1 MHALLAFWAKRV
13 KIWAVL
19 GGKHLKILILF
30 TALFIT
36 NINAQDILPLK
47 ERAAFVNKLQKERL
61 NKLLPQLMEKTD
73 IDMWVLIAREYNE
86 DPIIKTMLPPTW
98 LNARRT
104 TILVFSLDKKTK
116 NFESVAI
123 ARYAFGDN
131 IPSIWDKDKQPNQ
144 WEALKDYIVSK
155 NPEKI
160 GLNISSYESLADGL
174 SKYHYDQ
181 LYNVL
186 SPKFRKK
193 ITSAEDLAIAWIE
206 TRTDLEMT
214 VFSQLVEISSSIIRE
229 AFSTKV
235 ITPGITSTDDVVWW
249 MREKVLSLGLDTW
262 FHPTV
267 DVQRK
272 DNSDLYAFDNKSK
285 FDIILPGDLL
295 HCDFGISYLTLN
307 TDTQELAYVLK
318 PGETDAPD
326 FLIKAFKE
334 GTRVQDIF
342 TNNFKQGLTGNEILR
357 RSLEQGKAEGL
368 RPSIYTHPLGTYGHS
383 AGTTIGMWDSQGG
396 VPFTGDH
403 PLQYNTAY
411 AIELNTTVYVEEW
424 EKDIRIMLEVPGFF
438 GENGFRYINGRLKEF
453 LLVGSKQTGLED

>member
-1 MHALLAFWAKRV
+1 MR
-13 KIWAVL
+13 
-19 GGKHLKILILF
+19 KILILF

-47 ERAAFVNKLQKERL
+47 ERAAFINKLQKERL

-186 SPKFRKK
+186 SPEFRKK

-235 ITPGITSTDDVVWW
+235 ITPGVTSTDDVVWW

-307 TDTQELAYVLK
+307 TDTQELAYVLR

-438 GENGFRYINGRLKEF
+438 GKNGFRYINGRLKEF

>member
-1 MHALLAFWAKRV
+1 MR
-13 KIWAVL
+13 
-19 GGKHLKILILF
+19 KILILF

-47 ERAAFVNKLQKERL
+47 ERAAFINKLQKERL

-214 VFSQLVEISSSIIRE
+214 VFSQLVKISSSIIRE

-403 PLQYNTAY
+403 PLQYDTAY

-438 GENGFRYINGRLKEF
+438 GKNGFRYINGRLKEF

>member
-1 MHALLAFWAKRV
+1 MR
-13 KIWAVL
+13 
-19 GGKHLKILILF
+19 KILILF
-30 TALFIT
+30 TVLFVS
-36 NINAQDILPLK
+36 NFYAQDILPLK
-47 ERAAFVNKLQKERL
+47 ERAKFVNKLQKERF
-61 NKLLPQLMEKTD
+61 NNLLPELMEKTG

-104 TILVFSLDKKTK
+104 TIIVFSLDSETK

-131 IPSIWDKDKQPNQ
+131 IPSIWNKEKQPNQ

-160 GLNISSYESLADGL
+160 GINTSSYESLADGL

-186 SPKFRKK
+186 PPKFRKK
-193 ITSAEDLAIAWIE
+193 IVSAEDLAIAWIE

-214 VFSQLVEISSSIIRE
+214 AYSQLVEISSAIIRE

-235 ITPGITSTDDVVWW
+235 ITPGVTTTDDVVWW
-249 MREKVLSLGLDTW
+249 MREKVIELGLDTW

-267 DVQRK
+267 DVQRN
-272 DNSDLYAFDNKSK
+272 DDSDLYAFDNNLK
-285 FDIILPGDLL
+285 FDTILPGDLL

-307 TDTQELAYVLK
+307 TDTQELGYVLK
-318 PGETDAPD
+318 PEETSAPD
-326 FLIKAFKE
+326 FLVNALKD
-334 GTRVQDIF
+334 GNRVQDIF
-342 TNNFKQGLTGNEILR
+342 TNNFKRGATGNQILKK
-357 RSLEQGKAEGL
+357 SLEQGKAEGL

-383 AGTTIGMWDSQGG
+383 AGTTLGMWDSQGG
-396 VPFTGDH
+396 VPFSGDY
-403 PLQYNTAY
+403 PLQYNTSY
-411 AIELNTTVYVEEW
+411 AIELNTTVYIPEW
-424 EKDIRIMLEVPGFF
+424 KKDIRIMLEVPGFF
-438 GENGFRYINGRLKEF
+438 GKNGFRYINGRQTEL
-453 LLVGSKQTGLED
+453 LLVGPKQDGLTD

>member
-1 MHALLAFWAKRV
+1 MR
-13 KIWAVL
+13 
-19 GGKHLKILILF
+19 KILILF
-30 TALFIT
+30 TALIIT

-47 ERAAFVNKLQKERL
+47 ERAAFINKLQKERL

-235 ITPGITSTDDVVWW
+235 ITPGVTSTDDVVWW

-438 GENGFRYINGRLKEF
+438 GKNGFRYINGRLKEF